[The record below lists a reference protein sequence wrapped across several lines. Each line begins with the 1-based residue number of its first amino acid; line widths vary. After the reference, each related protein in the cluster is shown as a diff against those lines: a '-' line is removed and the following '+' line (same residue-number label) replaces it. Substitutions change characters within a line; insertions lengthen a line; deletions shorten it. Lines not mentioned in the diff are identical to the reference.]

1 MLHILAGPDDFSLA
15 QALEEIKREIGD
27 QASLAT
33 STTVLDG
40 QPVTLE
46 QLKQVCQTV
55 PFLAEKRLVI
65 IRGLLGRFEPR
76 VRLRRQ
82 KKTTATVEREAEYRA
97 FAACITQAPESTV
110 VVLIEDRI
118 ADNNPL
124 LGELSGKAKVRSF
137 PLLKDVQLL
146 KWVQGRVA
154 EEGGNISTQAAE
166 LLTRLVGSSLWAM
179 ASEINKLVLFT
190 SGRGIEE
197 GDVEAVVSYDQQS
210 DIFAMIDAIFDFKAK
225 AAEKSLEQLLSRGA
239 APTYI
244 LFMLSR
250 QIQRIIRAK
259 ELVNQRKPKAEIQ
272 NRLGLT
278 SEFALRRTLEQG
290 GGYSLPR
297 LKAVYHQLLD
307 TDLSIKTGRLD
318 AELALNILVA
328 ELCQRDRAYA
338 TNSS

>member
-15 QALEEIKREIGD
+15 QALEEIKREMGD

-46 QLKQVCQTV
+46 QLKQVCETV

-76 VRLRRQ
+76 VRPRRQ

-97 FAACITQAPESTV
+97 FASCITQAPESTV

-118 ADNNPL
+118 TDANPL
-124 LGELSGKAKVRSF
+124 KGELSGKAKVRSF

-154 EEGGNISTQAAE
+154 EEGGSLSTQAAE
-166 LLTRLVGSSLWAM
+166 LLTRLVGSNLWVM

-190 SGRGIEE
+190 SGRRIEE

-210 DIFAMIDAIFDFKAK
+210 DIFAMIDAIFGFKAK
-225 AAEKSLEQLLSRGA
+225 AAEKSLEQLLLRGT

-250 QIQRIIRAK
+250 QIQRIIRAR
-259 ELVNQRKPKAEIQ
+259 ELINQRKPKVEIQ

-278 SEFALRRTLEQG
+278 SEFALRRTLEQA

-297 LKAVYHQLLD
+297 LKVVYRQLLD

>member
-15 QALEEIKREIGD
+15 QSLEEIKRGMGD
-27 QASLAT
+27 QAILAT
-33 STTVLDG
+33 STSVLDG
-40 QPVTLE
+40 QQVTLE
-46 QLKQVCQTV
+46 QLKQVCETV
-55 PFLAEKRLVI
+55 PFLAEKRLVV

-76 VRLRRQ
+76 VRPRRQ
-82 KKTTATVEREAEYRA
+82 KKTTASTEREAEYRA
-97 FAACITQAPESTV
+97 FASCITQAPESTV

-118 ADNNPL
+118 ADANPL

-137 PLLKDVQLL
+137 PLLKDVKLRQ
-146 KWVQGRVA
+146 WVQGRVA
-154 EEGGNISTQAAE
+154 EEGGSLSTRAAE
-166 LLTRLVGSSLWAM
+166 LLTRLVGSNLWVM
-179 ASEINKLVLFT
+179 ASEINKLVLYT
-190 SGRGIEE
+190 SGRRIEE
-197 GDVEAVVSYDQQS
+197 GDVKAVVSYDQQG
-210 DIFAMIDAIFDFKAK
+210 DIFTMIDAIFGFKAE
-225 AAEKSLEQLLSRGA
+225 AAEKSLEQLLLRGT
-239 APTYI
+239 APAYI

-250 QIQRIIRAK
+250 QIQRIIRAR
-259 ELVNQRKPKAEIQ
+259 ELINQRKPRTEIQ

-278 SEFALRRTLEQG
+278 SGFAMRRTLEQA